1 MPVTYFESP
10 SIPVTYEQ
18 LTSWAEYEANSQ
30 GVSINK
36 LLSYVNDMYP
46 DADLTDFMIDETGR
60 YLDYVSNGD
69 GTYTV
74 LGAYRDI
81 QNTVQTNPIDSNASQ
96 ISRGTI
102 RQAINDGIENVGGVI
117 KRHMTTFPASGS
129 FANKA
134 AYVLGSV
141 GSAIG
146 AVSTGIALGKVID
159 STLYN
164 ANPDFW
170 NSIGMSTLNPE
181 TWNSITNGDDSP
193 FAGLFNLIL
202 GLDPETG
209 KAQAYLDENA
219 FAYLAWVMKEYGL
232 FSSAGTS
239 VITPEYISS
248 GRYTANNCLKL
259 RDAFSYLL
267 SYFGN
272 FYSESVRTNFNN
284 LLSTYGDYY
293 CILID
298 NMIETPR
305 PVQVGG
311 FVVSFYVTNS
321 ISFPNDIVV
330 TGTSFSCKRLSIAVN
345 TGYQQFPSQ
354 WVISNAVDNGNYTST
369 VYFIGVSESTQSLG
383 VEKDI
388 CGFDATVQQITPVEG
403 ITNQDG
409 ATLPDVSN
417 WTDMPSTIQSLQ
429 NQYPDLWNDAIAFD
443 NIQPDGTVNRNT
455 YVPVPLPDYQ
465 YNNDTQPVSST
476 LTQTDT
482 QIDPETLT
490 KTLLQIIAN
499 TVTATETQTETEPVT
514 PPPSNP
520 TDTGEGSSP
529 VPTPPTGSASALWSV
544 YHPTQA
550 QINSFG
556 SWLWSTNFV
565 DQILKVFQNP
575 MDAVISLH
583 KVFINPVDAGT
594 STIVAG
600 YLDSQVPSAYVTQQY
615 VYKDCGSVDCHEYF
629 GSVFDYVGTNVSL
642 YLPFIGIVPL
652 NVDEVMRSTIN
663 VKYGCDLF
671 TGAIL
676 VEVKITRDGNDVVM
690 YQYGGDGGVQY
701 PISGSRS
708 GGFLTGLAATIG
720 AAASVATGG
729 AMLPAAAAAL
739 GGSVMSAQKQVQHSG
754 GFSGNSGAMGCKVP
768 YLIIE
773 RPQTKVASLMPSLDG
788 YPTNHAIK
796 LSECS
801 GQVVVS
807 SVHVEGVRATK
818 GELVEIENLLKAG
831 VLV

>member
-1 MPVTYFESP
+1 MPVTYFENP
-10 SIPVTYEQ
+10 SVPLSYED
-18 LTSWAEYEANSQ
+18 LTTWAEYEAQ
-30 GVSINK
+30 GQGSSINQY
-36 LLSYVNDMYP
+36 LAYINQNYP
-46 DADLTDFMIDETGR
+46 DADLTDFMLEQTGN
-60 YLDYVSNGD
+60 YLDYVPNGD

-74 LGAYRDI
+74 IGAYRDI
-81 QNTVQTNPIDSNASQ
+81 QNTVQTNPVNSNASQ

-102 RQAINDGIENVGGVI
+102 RQAINDGVEYVGGVA

-159 STLYN
+159 SALYN

-170 NSIGMSTLNPE
+170 DAAGMSSLNPE
-181 TWNSITNGDDSP
+181 TWNAITNGDDSP

-209 KAQAYLDENA
+209 KSQAYLDENA
-219 FAYLAWVMKEYGL
+219 FAYFAKWMAEQGVFAPANREISSFAPGTATYSGITYPIL
-232 FSSAGTS
+232 FSGNPAYIRDGGWNRTEIIGSTS
-239 VITPEYISS
+239 
-248 GRYTANNCLKL
+248 
-259 RDAFSYLL
+259 
-267 SYFGN
+267 
-272 FYSESVRTNFNN
+272 
-284 LLSTYGDYY
+284 
-293 CILID
+293 
-298 NMIETPR
+298 
-305 PVQVGG
+305 
-311 FVVSFYVTNS
+311 
-321 ISFPNDIVV
+321 
-330 TGTSFSCKRLSIAVN
+330 
-345 TGYQQFPSQ
+345 GY
-354 WVISNAVDNGNYTST
+354 
-369 VYFIGVSESTQSLG
+369 
-383 VEKDI
+383 I
-388 CGFDATVQQITPVEG
+388 CGFSYRGNCIYILASETPFNYGVTSKSQWPTDDYTYTASNSASQVTYNNKTFYYGTVSAGQVPQLSDMGNVYLNPVGENLWNNTTARISIAYNMLYSASEAGGVEG
-403 ITNQDG
+403 ISDQEG
-409 ATLPDVSN
+409 STLPSTTN
-417 WTDMPSTIQSLQ
+417 WDTIPNTLTDLQ
-429 NQYPDLWNDAIAFD
+429 TQYPDLWNNAIAFD
-443 NIQPDGTVNRNT
+443 NIQPDGTVNRTT

-465 YNNDTQPVSST
+465 YNNDTQPVSSN

-482 QIDPETLT
+482 QIDPDTLT

-499 TVTATETQTETEPVT
+499 TVTATDTQTETEPVT

-529 VPTPPTGSASALWSV
+529 VPTPPNGSASALWSV

-556 SWLWSTNFV
+556 AWLWSTNFV

-575 MDAVISLH
+575 MDAIISLH
-583 KVFINPVDAGT
+583 KVFIDPVDAGT

-831 VLV
+831 ILV

>member
-102 RQAINDGIENVGGVI
+102 RQAINDGVEYVGGVI

-146 AVSTGIALGKVID
+146 AVSTGIALGKIID

-170 NSIGMSTLNPE
+170 DAAGMSSLNPE
-181 TWNSITNGDDSP
+181 TWNTITNGDDSP

-209 KAQAYLDENA
+209 KSQAYLDENA
-219 FAYLAWVMKEYGL
+219 FAYFAKYMAEQGVFASSSYSEMTSSSVDGISLNPPIPFIRLSYTPVTDLYGNRAYISAQPVMITSERQYYVGL
-232 FSSAGTS
+232 SSADIQEVLNSAVTS
-239 VITPEYISS
+239 INGEPYFMFELASNTRVTALYAYLRDDGKMTWSGSAQTAYSTRVNNKRIAYSS
-248 GRYTANNCLKL
+248 GSYTPLVGDMPNQTASIPQIGYAL
-259 RDAFSYLL
+259 F
-267 SYFGN
+267 
-272 FYSESVRTNFNN
+272 
-284 LLSTYGDYY
+284 YGDYRD
-293 CILID
+293 IS
-298 NMIETPR
+298 
-305 PVQVGG
+305 GG
-311 FVVSFYVTNS
+311 
-321 ISFPNDIVV
+321 
-330 TGTSFSCKRLSIAVN
+330 
-345 TGYQQFPSQ
+345 
-354 WVISNAVDNGNYTST
+354 
-369 VYFIGVSESTQSLG
+369 
-383 VEKDI
+383 
-388 CGFDATVQQITPVEG
+388 VEG
-403 ITNQDG
+403 IGTQPN
-409 ATLPDVSN
+409 ATTPNTAN
-417 WTDMPSTIQSLQ
+417 WDTIPNTLTDLQ
-429 NQYPDLWNDAIAFD
+429 TQYPDLWNNAIAFD
-443 NIQPDGTVNRNT
+443 NIQPDGTVNRTT

-499 TVTATETQTETEPVT
+499 TVTATDTQTETEPVT

-529 VPTPPTGSASALWSV
+529 VPTPPNGSASALWSV
-544 YHPTQA
+544 YHPTQS

-615 VYKDCGSVDCHEYF
+615 VYKDCGSIDCHEYF
-629 GSVFDYVGTNVSL
+629 GSVFDYIGTDVSL

-652 NVDEVMRSTIN
+652 NVNEVMRSTIN

-701 PISGSRS
+701 PVSGSRS

-831 VLV
+831 ILV